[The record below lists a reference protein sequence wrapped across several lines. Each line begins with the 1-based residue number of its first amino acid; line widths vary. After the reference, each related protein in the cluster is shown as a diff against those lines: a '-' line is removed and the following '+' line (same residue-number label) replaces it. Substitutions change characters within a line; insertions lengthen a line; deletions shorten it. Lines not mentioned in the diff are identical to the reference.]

1 MEPIRIAT
9 VLFCVLLLLR
19 IVLSV
24 RREHI
29 RVEYS
34 MAWFGAVC
42 TLLAL
47 CLSDTAM
54 NWIADLLD
62 VHDFA
67 VLLVLLAG
75 VAFLFTFFSVTVEV
89 SELKDHNIVVGQKLG
104 MLEWTIEQQAAEIRL
119 LEAKLSEA
127 PAPSEASGAEHGS

>member
-9 VLFCVLLLLR
+9 VVFCVLLLLR

-34 MAWFGAVC
+34 MAWFAAVC

-89 SELKDHNIVVGQKLG
+89 SALKDHNIVVGQKLG
-104 MLEWTIEQQAAEIRL
+104 ILEWTIEQQAAEIRL

-127 PAPSEASGAEHGS
+127 PAPSEASAAEHGS